1 MPAKGSAVKT
11 NPAHRTGFVFDRG
24 GENARGQ
31 QVKCNVYRRDPA
43 GKLGRRIIAPQKT
56 KICEPMNIL
65 VIELGVDV

>member
-43 GKLGRRIIAPQKT
+43 GKLGRRIIAPRK
-56 KICEPMNIL
+56 
-65 VIELGVDV
+65 